1 MVTGAPLVASVLGK
15 PEKLAPLFT
24 GPIRSQENG
33 NRKNSTRNEN
43 RGVSDPRQSANAERQ
58 AAENSG
64 ESGQRAAQQREL
76 DGRFYRVIYHG
87 RVLSTMQTCLQVSS
101 PLICD
106 P

>member
-1 MVTGAPLVASVLGK
+1 MGTAKIAPETRTAES
-15 PEKLAPLFT
+15 
-24 GPIRSQENG
+24 PIRDSLRMPND
-33 NRKNSTRNEN
+33 R
-43 RGVSDPRQSANAERQ
+43 PP
-58 AAENSG
+58 NSG